1 MSRTQK
7 LKLSLEELL
16 REIRDIEPSAEVVY
30 RSKIPAFRSFDVSKD
45 VDLIEEVLRIHGY
58 TNVEPARPLFPAEV
72 GEIRDLTLKVRNLLT
87 DRGLDEVITFP
98 WLEEEIKELFNL
110 SSYWE
115 IVNPLNAEQRH
126 MRTSLVPSL
135 VKVLKFN
142 QNNFNPDVAIFEI
155 GRVYLKEG
163 EENRVALL
171 AAGTMRR
178 HLGRS
183 EEWNFLTFK
192 GLIEVLL
199 SRFGIDFS
207 VRPKKV
213 SFMHPYLCAS
223 VVAEGKEVGYFG
235 KLHPQIAEKLELKA
249 VPFVAELSL
258 DLLKELYRK
267 PAFKG
272 LSKFPPARRDFA
284 FLIPK
289 ERLKFEDILSTAE
302 EIFGD
307 LLEELFPFD
316 LYEGERLKEGE
327 VSVAVRVVLRHP
339 ERSLSD
345 EEVNELSEKF
355 VKALREKGYTLR
367 G

>member
-1 MSRTQK
+1 M
-7 LKLSLEELL
+7 KLSLDELL
-16 REIRDIEPSAEVVY
+16 RELGNIEPKSDWVY
-30 RSKIPAFRSFDVSKD
+30 RSKIPAFRSFDISKD

-58 TNVEPARPLFPAEV
+58 TNVEPLRPLFPVEV

-98 WLEEEIKELFNL
+98 WLEEELKELFKL
-110 SSYWE
+110 ESFWE

-126 MRTSLVPSL
+126 MRTSLIPSL

-142 QNNFNPDVAIFEI
+142 QNNFNLNVAIFEI

-163 EENRVALL
+163 EENRMALL

-207 VRPKKV
+207 VRPKEQLPY
-213 SFMHPYLCAS
+213 MHPYLCVS
-223 VVAEGKEVGYFG
+223 VVAEGRELGFFG
-235 KLHPQIAEKLELKA
+235 KLHPQIAEKLELKK

-258 DLLKELYRK
+258 DLLKELRRK
-267 PAFKG
+267 PTFKG
-272 LSKFPPARRDFA
+272 LSKFPPVRRDFA
-284 FLIPK
+284 FVISK
-289 ERLKFEDILSTAE
+289 DRLKFEEILLTAGE
-302 EIFGD
+302 VFGD
-307 LLEELFPFD
+307 LLEEIFPFD

-327 VSVAVRVVLRHP
+327 VSIAVRVVLRHP

-345 EEVNELSEKF
+345 DEVNELSERF
-355 VKALREKGYTLR
+355 VKALREKGYALR